1 MATSKTGDEGHGARH
16 LQETEVEVEVERATE
31 STSLLGSG
39 STEGAQALGGEDSW
53 DGLDDFKG
61 EPWWRVPS
69 VRAWRLQLSA
79 MPLTGT

>member
-1 MATSKTGDEGHGARH
+1 MATSNAGDESHGARH
-16 LQETEVEVEVERATE
+16 LQETEVEVERATE
-31 STSLLGSG
+31 STSLLGSS
-39 STEGAQALGGEDSW
+39 STEGAKVLEGEDSW

-79 MPLTGT
+79 MPLTRT